1 MNCIKIIL
9 LDNSTETTTMGSLL
23 SSRSNRSLCL
33 QVFSQRIKSSQT
45 RQQYFSRIIKNRRR
59 ESQAS
64 MILVNNHHR
73 RNNQRLQILLKMIRD
88 IAKSIKQVRFK
99 SRKLCQRY
107 NKLLTSKSKRI
118 SSNIITIIKDK
129 LRMNNLVELT
139 LRRHIV
145 SMIRLRERQRK
156 MRKEIKMKTP
166 AVVLKQ
172 ALQIIV
178 PAQMI
183 MHRVSITTALIISRT
198 MMSIRLGKKQ
208 K

>member
-1 MNCIKIIL
+1 
-9 LDNSTETTTMGSLL
+9 
-23 SSRSNRSLCL
+23 
-33 QVFSQRIKSSQT
+33 
-45 RQQYFSRIIKNRRR
+45 
-59 ESQAS
+59 
-64 MILVNNHHR
+64 
-73 RNNQRLQILLKMIRD
+73 LLKMIKD

-99 SRKLCQRY
+99 SRKLCKRY

-145 SMIRLRERQRK
+145 SMIRLPERQRK
-156 MRKEIKMKTP
+156 MRKEIKMKMP